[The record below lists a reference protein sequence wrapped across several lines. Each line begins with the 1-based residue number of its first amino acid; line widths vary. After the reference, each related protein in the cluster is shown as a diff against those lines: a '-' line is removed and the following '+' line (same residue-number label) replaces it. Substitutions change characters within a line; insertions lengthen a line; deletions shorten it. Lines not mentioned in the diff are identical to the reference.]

1 MQTGKQRRLVLAV
14 DDHPSIL
21 RFVQTGL
28 EIRGFEVMTAASG
41 KEAVTLVRS
50 ANPDVVLLDI
60 MMPDTD
66 GLEVLKQ
73 IRSMSDVPVI
83 AFSAYHEARKDA
95 LRLGADDFV
104 PNHLTP
110 MTWWQG
116 FGPCWARSIPGASP
130 AQHSARDRLIRPVYC
145 SLTGTTQNCA

>member
-104 PNHLTP
+104 PKPFNTDD
-110 MTWWQG
+110 MV
-116 FGPCWARSIPGASP
+116 AR
-130 AQHSARDRLIRPVYC
+130 IRPLLGTKHPGRV
-145 SLTGTTQNCA
+145 TGATQRP